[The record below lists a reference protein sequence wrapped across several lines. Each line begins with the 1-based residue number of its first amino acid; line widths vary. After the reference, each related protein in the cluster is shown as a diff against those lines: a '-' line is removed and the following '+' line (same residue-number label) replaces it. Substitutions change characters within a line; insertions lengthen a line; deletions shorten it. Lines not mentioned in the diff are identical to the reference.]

1 MKKYEILNAMAAT
14 ATFSK
19 KVPVAAMAL
28 TTFYFFDPSN
38 VLSPLWAP
46 KGGQAGGEFAFSLG
60 TSENSPPEVKNE
72 KNENVTISLI
82 LSTFRSHFG
91 ARASNRKANRRSN
104 RMSLAVAAGKVA
116 WRPPRGGSNDHFF
129 KGESPF

>member
-46 KGGQAGGEFAFSLG
+46 KGGQARGEFAFSLG
-60 TSENSPPEVKNE
+60 TSENSPPEVTKLN
-72 KNENVTISLI
+72 NTNVNITNVLRP
-82 LSTFRSHFG
+82 FMSHLG
-91 ARASNRKANRRSN
+91 ARASNRKANHRSN
-104 RMSLAVAAGKVA
+104 RMSLAVAAGKV
-116 WRPPRGGSNDHFF
+116 P
-129 KGESPF
+129 

>member
-19 KVPVAAMAL
+19 KVPVAATAL

-46 KGGQAGGEFAFSLG
+46 KGGQARSEFAFSLG
-60 TSENSPPEVKNE
+60 MSEHSPPEVKKR
-72 KNENVTISLI
+72 KNANVNITKVLGP
-82 LSTFRSHFG
+82 FRSHFG
-91 ARASNRKANRRSN
+91 ARASNRKANRRAVG
-104 RMSLAVAAGKVA
+104 RSLAATAVRVVE
-116 WRPPRGGSNDHFF
+116 PFDLGG
-129 KGESPF
+129 

>member
-60 TSENSPPEVKNE
+60 TSENSPPEVKKL
-72 KNENVTISLI
+72 KNTNVNISKVLGP
-82 LSTFRSHFG
+82 FRSHFC
-91 ARASNRKANRRSN
+91 AATSNGKANCRSN
-104 RMSLAVAAGKVA
+104 QRSLSVAAGK
-116 WRPPRGGSNDHFF
+116 
-129 KGESPF
+129 

>member
-19 KVPVAAMAL
+19 KVPVAATAL

-46 KGGQAGGEFAFSLG
+46 KGGQARGEFAFSLG
-60 TSENSPPEVKNE
+60 TSEHSPPELKKLKNA
-72 KNENVTISLI
+72 NVNITKVLGP
-82 LSTFRSHFG
+82 FRSHFG
-91 ARASNRKANRRSN
+91 ARASNRKANHRSN
-104 RMSLAVAAGKVA
+104 RMSLAVAAGKV
-116 WRPPRGGSNDHFF
+116 P
-129 KGESPF
+129 

>member
-38 VLSPLWAP
+38 VLS
-46 KGGQAGGEFAFSLG
+46 
-60 TSENSPPEVKNE
+60 
-72 KNENVTISLI
+72 
-82 LSTFRSHFG
+82 HFG
-91 ARASNRKANRRSN
+91 
-104 RMSLAVAAGKVA
+104 
-116 WRPPRGGSNDHFF
+116 PPRGVKREVNLHSRWGRLKIHLPRS
-129 KGESPF
+129 KT